1 MLNSKNLLLIFT
13 RNPELGKVKSRLA
26 VDIGHELALEVYT
39 FLLNHTKEVTKNLSV
54 NKQTWYSENITK
66 EDIWDNNLYTKYEQ
80 LQVEDLGARMKQAFE
95 KGFED
100 GYENIIIIGSDLYDI
115 SESDFSKAF
124 EVLENNEAVIG
135 PAEDGGFYLLGMNKM
150 IPEIFQNKDW
160 GTNSVLED
168 SLKDLKKYTFEVL
181 EQRNDVDYLYD
192 IENIDVFQQFLIKV
206 NSNDK

>member
-26 VDIGHELALEVYT
+26 VDIGNELALEVYT

-66 EDIWDNNLYTKYEQ
+66 EDIWDNDLYTKYEQ

-100 GYENIIIIGSDLYDI
+100 GYENIVIIGSDLYDI

-124 EVLENNEAVIG
+124 EVLKNKEAVIG

-150 IPEIFQNKDW
+150 MPEIFHNKDW
-160 GTNSVLED
+160 GTDSVLEET
-168 SLKDLKKYTFEVL
+168 LKDLKKYTFEVL
-181 EQRNDVDYLYD
+181 DERNDVDYLSD
-192 IENIDVFQQFLIKV
+192 IEHIDVFQQFLIKV